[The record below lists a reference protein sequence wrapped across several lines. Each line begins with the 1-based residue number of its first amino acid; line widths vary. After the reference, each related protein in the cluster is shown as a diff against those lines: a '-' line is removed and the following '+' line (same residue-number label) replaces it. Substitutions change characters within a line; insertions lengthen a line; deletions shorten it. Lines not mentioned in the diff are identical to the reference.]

1 MGKDR
6 YSERKNLCRYDL
18 SKKFFDEIGIN
29 ILDVTPLRKLF
40 MLTTEDG
47 KKLLKKVDYN
57 EDKINFIG
65 RAIEYVHDDFKNIM
79 SMNKLNKDKEFINW
93 NGENYI
99 LMDLIE
105 GREASINNPLEL
117 EMCIDAVAKLHK
129 ASYGITNYLNTKNT
143 MCIYG
148 EDLFNYY
155 KEAEEDLLDI
165 KRWVKLYNYK
175 NQFDELFIETCDEY
189 IFELSKARD
198 MLWISEY
205 EKLIEDDKFISLC
218 HNDLA
223 NHNFIIN
230 DSGVN
235 IIDLDYSTVD
245 LRALDIADFILKWIK
260 NSAFSIEKCKKIID
274 TYNKTIQLTEAE
286 YKLIY
291 IFMSF
296 PRDIYSIIK
305 SYYHKNKEWDEEIFL
320 HRFKTKLENDIFRI
334 KFLNDYKMLYEEEL
348 SK

>member
-1 MGKDR
+1 MKKEK

-18 SKKFFDEIGIN
+18 SKRFFDEIGIN

-57 EDKINFIG
+57 EDKINFISNSIKY
-65 RAIEYVHDDFKNIM
+65 IENEFSNLIK
-79 SMNKLNKDKEFINW
+79 MNKINNDKEFINW
-93 NGENYI
+93 NGDNYI

-105 GREASINNPLEL
+105 GREASINNPIEV
-117 EMCIDAVAKLHK
+117 EMCIKAVAKMHK
-129 ASYGITNYLNTKNT
+129 ASLGISNYLNSNNIKS
-143 MCIYG
+143 IKG
-148 EDLFNYY
+148 ENLFNYY
-155 KEAEEDLLDI
+155 QKAEEDFLNI
-165 KRWVKLYNYK
+165 KKWVRSYTYK
-175 NQFDELFIETCDEY
+175 NEFDELFLETCDKY
-189 IFELSKARD
+189 INELVKAKE
-198 MLWISEY
+198 MLWISKY
-205 EKLIEDDKFISLC
+205 KALLQDDMYISLC

-223 NHNFIIN
+223 NHNFVIN

-235 IIDLDYSTVD
+235 IIDFDYSTID
-245 LRALDIADFILKWIK
+245 LRALDISDFLLKWIK
-260 NSAFSIEKCKKIID
+260 NSAFNIEKGKVILD
-274 TYNKTIQLTEAE
+274 GYSSENNLTEEE

-305 SYYHKNKEWDEEIFL
+305 SYYHKSKEWDEDVFL

-334 KFLNDYKMLYEEEL
+334 EFLEDYKVLYED
-348 SK
+348 KF